1 MAACNVRVSGHSLSA
16 ARNGCDEPVLF
27 VARVH
32 SGFYSLGL
40 VTATKRVH
48 HHESGVASMAAAAV
62 TNALAR
68 IPAGVVCVTNDRTA
82 FNAFDRRPAH
92 MILLQKDEVVGE
104 TDEVSQSAGVL
115 VAYATVLSKR
125 HPWVYRFRV

>member
-1 MAACNVRVSGHSLSA
+1 MAACNVHVSGDGLSST
-16 ARNGCDEPVLF
+16 RNGCDEPVLF
-27 VARVH
+27 AVRVH
-32 SGFYSLGL
+32 RGFYSLGL
-40 VTATKRVH
+40 VTAAKRVN
-48 HHESGVASMAAAAV
+48 HHESGVASKAAAAV
-62 TNALAR
+62 ANASAR

-125 HPWVYRFRV
+125 HPWVCRFRV